1 MESENK
7 DSVNTI
13 PVYDVE
19 TVQRRQLIFE
29 KINIRKK
36 ETAIGVVANKQAN
49 YDAVVS
55 EFAMQDAEV
64 SLLTI
69 IKNMFKFERALK
81 PIVKDRK
88 QASVDSVNEAK
99 LLVHVIRGTD
109 VPVRQSYYHKFLRL
123 FQELKENDSKQAY

>member
-109 VPVRQSYYHKFLRL
+109 VPVR
-123 FQELKENDSKQAY
+123 